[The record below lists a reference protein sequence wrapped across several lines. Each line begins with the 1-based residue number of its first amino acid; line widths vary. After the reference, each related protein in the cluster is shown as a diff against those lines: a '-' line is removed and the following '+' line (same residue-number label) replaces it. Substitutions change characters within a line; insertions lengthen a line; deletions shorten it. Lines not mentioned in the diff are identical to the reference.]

1 MLNYESIQIYT
12 KVSKT
17 GTIQIPQNPSLFNKE
32 IEVII
37 LRRSEIKEKKMK
49 ASEFIEKWTG
59 FLSDVDADQSKL
71 GYLSDTY

>member
-17 GTIQIPQNPSLFNKE
+17 GTIQIPHNPSLFNKE